1 MDILKIY
8 LICTNNKI
16 KKLILLILL
25 ILLGTFIETVGIG
38 LLIPLLSL
46 FVSELGEIQLKISE
60 IFLNYPLILEY
71 LISLNKNELIIFCLV
86 LILGVFTIKT
96 AILIY
101 LGFFSSDFIYDLQ
114 RKLAKTLFSSYII
127 QPYSFHLQ
135 KNTMYFCTL

>member
-8 LICTNNKI
+8 LICNNNKV

-60 IFLNYPLILEY
+60 IFLNFPLILEY
-71 LISLNKNELIIFCLV
+71 LISLNKSELI
-86 LILGVFTIKT
+86 VF
-96 AILIY
+96 
-101 LGFFSSDFIYDLQ
+101 
-114 RKLAKTLFSSYII
+114 LFSFNIRCIY
-127 QPYSFHLQ
+127 
-135 KNTMYFCTL
+135 N

>member
-114 RKLAKTLFSSYII
+114 RKLAKTLF
-127 QPYSFHLQ
+127 
-135 KNTMYFCTL
+135 K